1 MTVTNLDVLGTFSHV
16 EDYGLVTQATNVTID
31 MGIITTDDRMP
42 TAHDSYTV
50 TEAGSITGMSPG
62 DMIFVSNE
70 TGGATMAF
78 YDGTN
83 WRRIQDR
90 AVIS

>member
-1 MTVTNLDVLGTFSHV
+1 MGVITN
-16 EDYGLVTQATNVTID
+16 
-31 MGIITTDDRMP
+31 DDRMP
-42 TAHDSYTV
+42 TPHDSYTV
-50 TEAGSITGMSPG
+50 AEANSLSYLNTG

-70 TGGATMAF
+70 SGGATMAF

>member
-1 MTVTNLDVLGTFSHV
+1 
-16 EDYGLVTQATNVTID
+16 
-31 MGIITTDDRMP
+31 MP
-42 TAHDSYTV
+42 TPHDSYTV
-50 TEAGSITGMSPG
+50 TEAGSITGMSAG

-78 YDGTN
+78 YDGSN
-83 WRRIQDR
+83 WRRVQDR